1 MNGPL
6 HGKTALITGGTGALA
21 KACALALLKDGASVV
36 LMARRDE
43 ALEAARRQ
51 LLEQVP
57 NARVE
62 CCSGDACQEA
72 DVLRALD
79 HAYGLQ
85 QRLDI
90 LIPTVGGAAFRPLL
104 QHDAASF
111 SAVMD
116 TNLLS
121 AFLAIRHGAP
131 LMARNGGGSIVCIS
145 STAAQLT
152 FRWLSAYCTA
162 KAALESL
169 VRAAAEELAS
179 AGIRVNSV
187 RPGLFQSEATDG
199 LFDNPELCGAFL
211 AQVPLGRLGQPEDIS
226 GAVRYLAGPESGW
239 TTGQSLAVDGG
250 NELRCNPQLDF
261 IISALYGEEGLRAA
275 LAGQS
280 LQGASHETR

>member
-43 ALEAARRQ
+43 TLAAARRQ

-72 DVLRALD
+72 DLLRALD
-79 HAYGLQ
+79 QAYGLQ

-90 LIPTVGGAAFRPLL
+90 LIPTVGGAGFRPLL

-111 SAVMD
+111 SDVLN

-131 LMARNGGGSIVCIS
+131 LMAQNGGGSIVCIS
-145 STAAQLT
+145 STAAQIT

-162 KAALESL
+162 KAALENL

-179 AGIRVNSV
+179 AGIRVNAV

-199 LFDNPELCGAFL
+199 LFGNSELCRAFL
-211 AQVPLGRLGQPEDIS
+211 EQVPLGRLGQPEDIS

-280 LQGASHETR
+280 LARNPT